1 MENKLSKLNKIE
13 ELLSR
18 GVEEVIDKSHLENKL
33 KSGKQLRIKL
43 GIDPTSPNIHLGR
56 SIPLLKLRDFQEL
69 GHKIIFII
77 GDFTGLIG
85 DASDKDSER
94 PILSEDTVN
103 ENLKTY
109 IEQAAKII
117 DINTAEIYRNSE
129 WLGSLGYLEI
139 GRQADAFSLNEF
151 SSRENIDRRMIEG
164 KRVALREVFYP
175 LMQGYDSVKVMADVE
190 IGGTD
195 QRFNLLTGRDMQR
208 LYKQEPQDIVTNPII
223 EGLDGRKMS
232 SSFGNTVN
240 LFDTPGDMFGKIMSL
255 KDEFII
261 KYFILL
267 TRIDMEIINGYEE
280 SLKNGINPRDI
291 KMKLAHQIV
300 TMYHN
305 HEFANLAQLNW
316 EKTFSDKKIPDVIQ
330 TIKVDKGAILI
341 DLLVTYKLVKS
352 KTDARR
358 LFEEGAIKNLND
370 NSKINDSQVKVTE
383 PLVLK
388 IGKKTFLK
396 IDF

>member
-1 MENKLSKLNKIE
+1 MEHKLSKFNKIE

-18 GVEEVIDKSHLENKL
+18 GVEEVIDKAHLENKL

-56 SIPLLKLRDFQEL
+56 SIPLLKLRDFQKL

-129 WLGSLGYLEI
+129 WLGGLGYLEI

-151 SSRENIDRRMIEG
+151 SSRENIDRRMTEG

-175 LMQGYDSVKVMADVE
+175 LMQGYDSVKVRADVE

-232 SSFGNTVN
+232 SSFGNSVN
-240 LFDTPGDMFGKIMSL
+240 LFDTPDDMFGKIMSL

-267 TRIDMEIINGYEE
+267 TRIDLKIINNYEE
-280 SLKNGINPRDI
+280 SLKNGTNPRDI

-300 TMYHN
+300 VMYHN
-305 HEFANLAQLNW
+305 NEFANLAQSNW

-330 TIKVDKGAILI
+330 TIKVNKGVILV
-341 DLLVTYKLVKS
+341 DVLVEHSLVKS

-358 LFEEGAIKNLND
+358 LFEEGAIKNLD
-370 NSKINDSQVKVTE
+370 DGSKINDSKIKVME

-388 IGKKTFLK
+388 IGKKTFIK
-396 IDF
+396 ISL